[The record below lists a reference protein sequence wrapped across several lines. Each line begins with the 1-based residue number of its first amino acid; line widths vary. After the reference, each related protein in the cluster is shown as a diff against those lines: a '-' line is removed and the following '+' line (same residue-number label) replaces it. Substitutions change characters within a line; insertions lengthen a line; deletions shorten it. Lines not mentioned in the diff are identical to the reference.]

1 MPGLP
6 VHHKPRSLP
15 RLMSIELVM
24 PSNHLILCRPLSCH
38 LQTFPA
44 SGSFQMSQL
53 FTSGSQSISDS
64 VSSNC
69 LKLCFGTQ
77 GRSWRL
83 ESGYKKQGTETNL
96 LTNQKE
102 TQTYEMNLWLPGEG
116 IVRDFAKVVYTL
128 LYLKWRSN
136 QDLL

>member
-1 MPGLP
+1 M
-6 VHHKPRSLP
+6 
-15 RLMSIELVM
+15 
-24 PSNHLILCRPLSCH
+24 
-38 LQTFPA
+38 
-44 SGSFQMSQL
+44 
-53 FTSGSQSISDS
+53 
-64 VSSNC
+64 
-69 LKLCFGTQ
+69 KLCFGTQ